1 MCLLLLVFTLQRPIV
16 IHPSEHGPGA
26 LMAFIF
32 ELAMDGNVDGNE
44 PEPGPEESLSLRV
57 EEESEPEEAN
67 GSLRA
72 TTAEGAEGAV
82 AEAASVAL
90 H

>member
-1 MCLLLLVFTLQRPIV
+1 MQRPIV
-16 IHPSEHGPGA
+16 VHPSEHGPGA

-32 ELAMDGNVDGNE
+32 ELARAMPVDGNVDGIE
-44 PEPGPEESLSLRV
+44 PEPGPEESLRLSLRV

-72 TTAEGAEGAV
+72 TMAEGAEGAV
-82 AEAASVAL
+82 AVAASVAL

>member
-1 MCLLLLVFTLQRPIV
+1 MQRPIV
-16 IHPSEHGPGA
+16 VHPSEHGPGA

-32 ELAMDGNVDGNE
+32 ELARAMPVDGNVDGIE

-57 EEESEPEEAN
+57 EEESDSEPEEAN

-72 TTAEGAEGAV
+72 TMAASEGAEGAV
-82 AEAASVAL
+82 AVAASVAL